1 MVSETELYSSTME
14 DYLTEDELEEYLEN
28 LKTKIPSFIVEL
40 LKNNLKNRKLTKNQL
55 DRIVNRVTDLYLG
68 KKPEDKKAEE
78 LTAKIN
84 DLSNKLDALMK
95 VAAISSATKVSED
108 IKRELSSLEE
118 DEKVESDKQEGLV
131 EINEDADNADINE
144 DADNAD
150 IMEGEKEESEVITEE
165 LDVEEHKPEELKT
178 LEKKIEKKEEEP
190 IVEEIETE
198 NSKNVPIIEEEVIDM
213 PTDLTGVHDKKYNLE
228 ELPEDTLSTMLVF
241 KWLEFLISRV
251 GLSNLIDIL
260 DYYYNLGWISEK
272 VVNRL
277 IKISKNMKYL
287 NEEFRKP
294 MDKMISEDHI
304 VSLLYIEKLA
314 GRPIPVDE
322 LESMDREIN
331 RIRKWA
337 EELQSI

>member
-1 MVSETELYSSTME
+1 MVSETELYSSPSLE
-14 DYLTEDELEEYLEN
+14 EYLTDDEMEEYLEN

-40 LKNNLKNRKLTKNQL
+40 LKNNLKNRKLTKSQL
-55 DRIVNRVTDLYLG
+55 DRIVARVTDLYLG
-68 KKPEDKKAEE
+68 KRPEDKKAEE
-78 LTAKIN
+78 LTGKIN
-84 DLSNKLDALMK
+84 ELSKKLDALMK
-95 VAAISSATKVSED
+95 IAAISSATKISED
-108 IKRELSSLEE
+108 IKEEITKLEDNSEEELQVDGEARDENSSTVEESGEDQTPQEELECDETEE
-118 DEKVESDKQEGLV
+118 DVEPVAMPS
-131 EINEDADNADINE
+131 
-144 DADNAD
+144 
-150 IMEGEKEESEVITEE
+150 EELTSKPDVSKKTDSVSTAIDMEVINMANG
-165 LDVEEHKPEELKT
+165 LPNVSN
-178 LEKKIEKKEEEP
+178 KKCR
-190 IVEEIETE
+190 
-198 NSKNVPIIEEEVIDM
+198 
-213 PTDLTGVHDKKYNLE
+213 LE

-331 RIRKWA
+331 RIKKWA
-337 EELQSI
+337 EELQFI

>member
-1 MVSETELYSSTME
+1 MVSETELYSSSME

-55 DRIVNRVTDLYLG
+55 DRIVHRVTDLYLG

-78 LTAKIN
+78 LATKIN
-84 DLSNKLDALMK
+84 ELSNKLDALMK
-95 VAAISSATKVSED
+95 VAAISSATKVSEN
-108 IKRELSSLEE
+108 IKNELINLEE
-118 DEKVESDKQEGLV
+118 NVGTEQEKSEEVV
-131 EINEDADNADINE
+131 EINEKADV
-144 DADNAD
+144 
-150 IMEGEKEESEVITEE
+150 MKEEKKESKIITEE
-165 LDVEEHKPEELKT
+165 LDVEEYKPEELKT
-178 LEKKIEKKEEEP
+178 PEIEKKEEEH
-190 IVEEIETE
+190 IVEEIKTE
-198 NSKNVPIIEEEVIDM
+198 NSKNVPIIGEEVIDM

-260 DYYYNLGWISEK
+260 DYYYNLGWISEN

-337 EELQSI
+337 EELQSV

>member
-118 DEKVESDKQEGLV
+118 DEKVESDKPEGLV
-131 EINEDADNADINE
+131 EINEN
-144 DADNAD
+144 ADNAD
-150 IMEGEKEESEVITEE
+150 IMEEEKEESEVITEE

-190 IVEEIETE
+190 IVDEIETE

-287 NEEFRKP
+287 NEEFQ
-294 MDKMISEDHI
+294 EAH
-304 VSLLYIEKLA
+304 
-314 GRPIPVDE
+314 G
-322 LESMDREIN
+322 
-331 RIRKWA
+331 
-337 EELQSI
+337 